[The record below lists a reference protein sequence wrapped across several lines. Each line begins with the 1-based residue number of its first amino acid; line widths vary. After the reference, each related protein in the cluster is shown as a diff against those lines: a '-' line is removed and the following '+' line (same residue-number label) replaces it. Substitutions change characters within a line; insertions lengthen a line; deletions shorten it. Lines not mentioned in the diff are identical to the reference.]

1 MSGGSAALGLI
12 QIATDCLGLPRIA
25 SDCLGLPQIASD
37 CLEWPP
43 SSGERRLVGVRFPR
57 SLMGDLKA
65 ELVAFQQQRQ
75 AGAGQHLTVDVARPF
90 DAHAYAQATR
100 PPQTLKNFFGG
111 AASKPAMAP
120 KMAPATAS
128 NLFAASSSTAGL
140 TPTTAPNPTSSID
153 LTAEIS
159 TQSDAAYAQR
169 LQRQYDEE
177 SVSAPGGKSI
187 LGKDIGNPVLGKDK
201 GKAAAR
207 AAPSGSTGD
216 GGTGVKRKSVLELLG
231 AKQVPRT
238 H

>member
-1 MSGGSAALGLI
+1 M
-12 QIATDCLGLPRIA
+12 
-25 SDCLGLPQIASD
+25 
-37 CLEWPP
+37 
-43 SSGERRLVGVRFPR
+43 RFPR

-100 PPQTLKNFFGG
+100 PPQTLKNFFFGG

-120 KMAPATAS
+120 KVAPTTAS

-177 SVSAPGGKSI
+177 SVSA
-187 LGKDIGNPVLGKDK
+187 LGNPVLGKDK

-231 AKQVPRT
+231 AKQMPRT